1 MAQCFELSLLPGV
14 NASDFEN
21 VMSTQ
26 VFPHFQILRRNVR
39 GTVHRLL
46 KIEGDP
52 AELRYIWL
60 VFVDLVGD
68 TPQTA
73 GEGPEVLA
81 SGLNWLGEA
90 SQQLSK
96 FATVSSFSEV
106 ITPTQAAV

>member
-14 NASDFEN
+14 NASDFEK

-26 VFPHFQILRRNVR
+26 VFPNFQVLRRNVR

-46 KIEGDP
+46 KIDGSP

-68 TPQTA
+68 TPETA
-73 GEGPEVLA
+73 GEGPEVLGA
-81 SGLNWLGEA
+81 GFNWLGEA
-90 SQQLSK
+90 SQRLAK
-96 FATVSSFSEV
+96 FATVSRSFSEV
-106 ITPTQAAV
+106 TTPAK